1 MRLTLQQAEQFVEL
15 CEDAEWFGWDIGL
28 ITRTPQGT
36 YRKFIAAE
44 KGFYRVG
51 REYAKLFEIIGA
63 RS

>member
-1 MRLTLQQAEQFVEL
+1 
-15 CEDAEWFGWDIGL
+15 L

-51 REYAKLFEIIGA
+51 KEHAELFKVIRD